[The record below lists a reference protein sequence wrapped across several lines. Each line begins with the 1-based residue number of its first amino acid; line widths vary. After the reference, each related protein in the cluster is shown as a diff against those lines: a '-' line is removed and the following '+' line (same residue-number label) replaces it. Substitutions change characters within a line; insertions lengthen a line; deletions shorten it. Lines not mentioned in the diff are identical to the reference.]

1 MAVWN
6 CKMCGGNLVSIDAAT
21 GLGQCE
27 SCGKKQTLPNE
38 ADERRTH
45 QFNQANHYR
54 RCNEFDRAAQVYAKI
69 LDDDPVEA
77 EAYWGIVLCRYGIEY
92 VEDSKT
98 MQRIPTCHRTL
109 TRSILKDPDYLQA
122 LSCARPMARLQY
134 KKEAEEI
141 DRIQKEI
148 LMLAS
153 KEEPFDIFISYK
165 ESDDR
170 SGQRTPDSVLAQDIY
185 TALTKE
191 GYKVFFSRITLEKYL
206 GQAFEPI
213 IYAALRSSK
222 VMVAIGTRKE
232 YFEAPWVRNEWNR
245 YLGMMEET
253 PGEKTLI
260 PVYRDMDPYDLPE
273 EFGHPQALNAANIGF
288 LQDLLHGIEKLI
300 RNSSMSG
307 HGTSQPE
314 TYALLERAML
324 FLENGNYSSAAQY
337 SQKYLDI
344 APKDYRGYIAAL
356 MAEAQCRTERQ
367 LGQVE
372 IDYTENEN
380 YQNALR
386 FAPPNKKAELEAWAQ
401 SALSLFNKKEQ
412 TKLTEQAKQKEAEAQ
427 SKQDAELWLA
437 AANLYEQIGDI
448 NNAHRCKREAILPQD
463 KQARESKSIVQMRS
477 VGKAYQEAGLEA
489 NGAEC
494 FQLADH
500 LETRIKE
507 HAQKRSVFGTKWK
520 RVNRNVNLLL
530 SILTLIVVLAIV
542 VIQFSADN
550 LTTILINMA
559 SEDGSFL
566 SQAYGQVIIGL
577 AIIEVPLLII
587 SIIATI
593 FSPTGFE
600 KDGFS
605 GGCIVVIGI
614 VEIISMIR
622 SIPGFSNAIGI
633 ILVYMVV
640 IIPLFL
646 LLTFV
651 AKVTLGRLSVVAIRY
666 KNEKDKLVK
675 EAQELNFKENAK
687 SLNISYSLIE
697 EKN

>member
-206 GQAFEPI
+206 GQAYEPI

-300 RNSSMSG
+300 RS
-307 HGTSQPE
+307 PE
-314 TYALLERAML
+314 TSEDMPSASGAVQANTQVLLQRVKM
-324 FLENGNYSSAAQY
+324 FLEDGRFDNARQY
-337 SQKYLDI
+337 CERVLDVVPSDWQSYLYLVLCDERLS
-344 APKDYRGYIAAL
+344 D
-356 MAEAQCRTERQ
+356 EAQLAQ
-367 LGQVE
+367 QSSNF
-372 IDYTENEN
+372 YASKNF
-380 YQNALR
+380 QNALR
-386 FAPPNKKAELEAWAQ
+386 FAPPEKKAELKQYVAA
-401 SALSLFNKKEQ
+401 ALTNKINCCERICSDELQKLEEKQHLLQQLETEIASPLSKLKELEKSSEDISKKLAENMQLCEQ
-412 TKLTEQAKQKEAEAQ
+412 TEQDEAKYELLVQELYQKYKIDDEV
-427 SKQDAELWLA
+427 
-437 AANLYEQIGDI
+437 
-448 NNAHRCKREAILPQD
+448 
-463 KQARESKSIVQMRS
+463 SIVDKGKVHSYTIKTVKILVIMFF
-477 VGKAYQEAGLEA
+477 VGVFAGAL
-489 NGAEC
+489 
-494 FQLADH
+494 
-500 LETRIKE
+500 TT
-507 HAQKRSVFGTKWK
+507 V
-520 RVNRNVNLLL
+520 
-530 SILTLIVVLAIV
+530 LTLIIWVLAILTAV
-542 VIQFSADN
+542 GRSVATKGDAKSKPDLKQDQEKYNEYRNSRREARLKNSSIKKNIQALQLEKEQIDKN
-550 LTTILINMA
+550 YRMTY
-559 SEDGSFL
+559 
-566 SQAYGQVIIGL
+566 QAYKNHFDRRK
-577 AIIEVPLLII
+577 AILDK
-587 SIIATI
+587 IAQ
-593 FSPTGFE
+593 SQE
-600 KDGFS
+600 KIQQQKAEYD
-605 GGCIVVIGI
+605 
-614 VEIISMIR
+614 
-622 SIPGFSNAIGI
+622 A
-633 ILVYMVV
+633 Y
-640 IIPLFL
+640 
-646 LLTFV
+646 TKQ
-651 AKVTLGRLSVVAIRY
+651 AKEL
-666 KNEKDKLVK
+666 
-675 EAQELNFKENAK
+675 EAF
-687 SLNISYSLIE
+687 
-697 EKN
+697 